1 MKFSDDFEKDN
12 SWISI
17 SSIKKAA
24 NISAVIETFQ
34 SESTLPLNLSTS
46 SNWEIHDKSLES
58 ICNTSINNTYIARQ
72 GRKGPSYSSLLKKI
86 LILNEELSILSSQ
99 LHFANKEIERLNT
112 HIENQEKSH
121 TIKIQFMQ
129 EQHEKRLQKSKADLD
144 FLLKDLNMKSATLL
158 AEEFLKKHSEEVQ
171 GLKNYYEN
179 KIEDMKNI
187 HESEI
192 VFKEMEQEKS
202 VNGLKHRFFIYL
214 AEIEKRFNKQL
225 AELKNECG
233 RDWVLGCKDLGGK
246 WEEDQQSDEERST
259 INNYDCDK
267 CKKPSNSYKEKCR
280 HRVKISISE
289 LVERLSCESCLST
302 RRDSR

>member
-1 MKFSDDFEKDN
+1 MKFSEDFEKDN

-34 SESTLPLNLSTS
+34 SETTLPLNLSTS
-46 SNWEIHDKSLES
+46 SNWEIHEKSLES
-58 ICNTSINNTYIARQ
+58 ICNTSINQTYTA
-72 GRKGPSYSSLLKKI
+72 KESCKTPSYSSLLKKI

-99 LHFANKEIERLNT
+99 LHFANKEIERLST
-112 HIENQEKSH
+112 HIEKQEKSH

-144 FLLKDLNMKSATLL
+144 FLLKDLNMKSAALL

-171 GLKNYYEN
+171 ELKNFYEQ
-179 KIEDMKNI
+179 KIEEMKNT
-187 HESEI
+187 HESELI
-192 VFKEMEQEKS
+192 FKELEQEKS
-202 VNGLKHRFFIYL
+202 VNGLKQRFFIYL

-225 AELKNECG
+225 VELKNEYN
-233 RDWVLGCKDLGGK
+233 RDWVLGCKDFGGK

-259 INNYDCDK
+259 INDYDCDK
-267 CKKPSNSYKEKCR
+267 YKKTSGSYKEKCG
-280 HRVKISISE
+280 HRIKISISE